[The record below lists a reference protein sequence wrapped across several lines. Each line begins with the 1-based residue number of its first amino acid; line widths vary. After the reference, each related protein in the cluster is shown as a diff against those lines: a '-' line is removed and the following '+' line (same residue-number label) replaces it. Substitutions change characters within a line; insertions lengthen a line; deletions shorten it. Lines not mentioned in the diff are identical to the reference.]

1 MDDAKNII
9 EHSDA
14 ALRSIGKVDQSFYLI
29 GVGASA
35 GGLDAIKQM
44 ISQVQPEFPHS
55 LVIVQHISPDY
66 KSLMS
71 EILGRET
78 SLPVHEVTDNMAV
91 EAGHIYLIPPRS
103 NIVIQGTKA
112 DNAARVSDSTNTE
125 AYAGLRFSLVEQT
138 PRPGLNLPID
148 VFFHSLA
155 EAVQDRA
162 IAVILSG
169 SGSDG
174 SRGLRAIKDREGLV
188 LVQDPNIAAF
198 DGMPRSAIATGIVD
212 MVLAPDLMV
221 GEINRYLEMREKGID
236 NVDRIFSDS
245 RETFSDLLSLV
256 SEKADIDFSLYKEP
270 TLKRRAAR
278 RMALRGYSD
287 LKGYLDHLRVN
298 SSELNVLYREF
309 LVGVTNFF
317 RDLPVWRNLQET
329 VLPTLFAQ
337 GHEDEPV
344 RVWSVGCSTGEE
356 AYTIAMLLEEYRA
369 ENGIKRDFRI
379 FATDV
384 NENSINAAKQAIYP
398 DSVREEIP
406 EKYLSRGYLTFQS
419 GTFTVAPAIRNRVVF
434 SVHNVIDDA
443 PFTRTDMIVCRNL
456 LIYLSPDVQA
466 KIMTHFSFSLRQ
478 NGFLQLGA
486 AETPGQHGG
495 MFDALTHKTRT
506 YHNTRQITRT
516 QRRGDLSMEFPMAHL
531 LPRSRRMASRSHL
544 PGEDMVALLK
554 SALDDSNA
562 CICIVDDTGKVMRTF
577 GDHSRI
583 LNIPTSGFSANLLE
597 LVDDRLRS
605 SIALV
610 LRRAETEGT
619 AEKTGVRLVE
629 DDAVEIIDIACR
641 KTPWEAQSLAYAVTL
656 RSRQEDPAPQAGGAI
671 TSTEAPNMPAQAY
684 IQHLEHEVQSLQD
697 MLSATAEDLGAS
709 NEELQTTNEELIASN
724 EELQANN
731 EETQSIN
738 EELHTL
744 NAENGEKITELEAA
758 TGDINNLL
766 ATADM
771 GVLVLDD
778 DLCIRQFSAGVYKY
792 VNLEMGDIGR
802 PLANFAVMFETDS
815 LMRLMDDIGLSR
827 DNGEENTR
835 ELRAREG
842 GYVFCRV
849 RPYRNVHGDR
859 KGVVVTLQDITE
871 MKLLEQEVRKQRDQ
885 LEGLLESE
893 AAGYWDWDIPG
904 DTLFMSPRF
913 KSMFG
918 YDEDEI
924 ENTPEGRDR
933 LIHPDDLPA
942 SKAML
947 ERHFSS
953 RGKVPYNIEQRYRHK
968 DGATIWVMSRGRV
981 VERSDDHQPT
991 RMMGVHVDITQQKAR
1006 EIDVQ
1011 RRADEVRRFAFVAAH
1026 DLVQPMNT
1034 IENCITMLT
1043 EDMPEAV
1050 VDDQKAILRFLTA
1063 STKRMKDRI
1072 NGILDFSSL
1081 QDEQFTF
1088 ETVDLDAITRDCLE
1102 DLSIQ
1107 IEEAAATFDIGQ
1119 LPVASGSAS
1128 MVLRTIQ
1135 NIVSNALKY
1144 RHPDRPCK
1152 IRIAAASAPEGMVAI
1167 IISDNGIGILPE
1179 HRDKVFELFSRLHT
1193 ESEYAGNGL
1202 GLALSERIVSQLG
1215 GDIAISDG
1223 DEGGTAFTIKLK
1235 AADNG

>member
-1 MDDAKNII
+1 MA
-9 EHSDA
+9 ELAPTPQETGA

-44 ISQVQPEFPHS
+44 ISQVQPGFQHS

-112 DNAARVSDSTNTE
+112 DNAAILSNGAEGE
-125 AYAGLRFSLVEQT
+125 AYPGLRFSLVEQT

-155 EAVQDRA
+155 EAVKDRA

-174 SRGLRAIKDREGLV
+174 SRGLRAVKDREGLV

-198 DGMPRSAIATGIVD
+198 DGMPRSAIATGITD
-212 MVLAPDLMV
+212 MVLSPDQMV

-236 NVDRIFSDS
+236 SVDRIFSGSTDS
-245 RETFSDLLSLV
+245 FSELLALV
-256 SEKADIDFSLYKEP
+256 SAKAEIDFSLYKEP

-278 RMALRGYSD
+278 RMALRGYAD
-287 LKGYLDHLRVN
+287 LDGYLEHLRSN

-329 VLPTLFAQ
+329 VLPSLFKD
-337 GHEDEPV
+337 GHENEPV

-356 AYTIAMLLEEYRA
+356 AYTIAMLLEEFRT
-369 ENGIKRDFRI
+369 EFGIKRDFRI

-406 EKYLSRGYLTFQS
+406 EIYLTRGYLSFQS
-419 GTFTVAPAIRNRVVF
+419 GTFTVAPMIRNKVVF

-478 NGFLQLGA
+478 NGILQLGA
-486 AETPGQHGG
+486 AETPGQHGV

-506 YHNTRQITRT
+506 YTNTRQVTRF
-516 QRRGDLSMEFPMAHL
+516 QRRGDLSMEFPMAHV
-531 LPRSRRMASRSHL
+531 LPRTRRMASRSHL
-544 PGEDMVALLK
+544 PGEDLAALLK
-554 SALDDSNA
+554 STLDDASA
-562 CICIVDDTGKVMRTF
+562 CICIVDEGGKVMRTF
-577 GDHSRI
+577 GDHSHI

-597 LVDDRLRS
+597 LVDERLRS

-619 AEKTGVRLVE
+619 AEKSGVRIVE
-629 DDAVEIIDIACR
+629 DETVDIIDINCR
-641 KTPWEAQSLAYAVTL
+641 KTSWEAQALAYAVTL
-656 RSRQEDPAPQAGGAI
+656 RHRTEPVTAPTGSQPAEEP
-671 TSTEAPNMPAQAY
+671 PNMPAQAY
-684 IQHLEHEVQSLQD
+684 IQHLESEVQSLQD

-744 NAENGEKITELEAA
+744 NAENAEKITELEAA

-766 ATADM
+766 ATADL
-771 GVLVLDD
+771 GVLVMDD
-778 DLCIRQFSAGVYKY
+778 DLSIRQFSAGVYQY
-792 VNLEMGDIGR
+792 VNLEPADIGR
-802 PLANFAVMFETDS
+802 PLTNFAVMFESDS
-815 LMRLMDDIGLSR
+815 LARLMDDISLSR

-849 RPYRNVHGDR
+849 RPYRNVHGHR
-859 KGVVVTLQDITE
+859 KGVVVTFQDITE
-871 MKLLEQEVRKQRDQ
+871 MKLLEQEVRSQRDL

-918 YDEDEI
+918 YTETEI

-933 LIHPDDLPA
+933 LIHPDDRK
-942 SKAML
+942 SEKKVL

-953 RGKVPYNIEQRYRHK
+953 RGKEPYDIEKRYTHK
-968 DGATIWVMSRGRV
+968 DGSIVWVMSRGRV
-981 VERSDDHQPT
+981 VEWSDEHQPL
-991 RMMGVHVDITQQKAR
+991 RMMGVHVDITHLKQR
-1006 EIDVQ
+1006 ELDVQ
-1011 RRADEVRRFAFVAAH
+1011 SRAEEIRRFAFIAAH

-1034 IENCITMLT
+1034 IEGSLSILG
-1043 EDMPEAV
+1043 EEMPAQV
-1050 VDDQKAILRFLTA
+1050 VDEQREILQFLTA
-1063 STKRMKDRI
+1063 STSRMKERI
-1072 NGILDFSSL
+1072 SCILEFARL
-1081 QDEQFTF
+1081 QDEEFDL
-1088 ETVDLDAITRDCLE
+1088 ETVDLGAVVSDCIE
-1102 DLSIQ
+1102 DLSTQ
-1107 IEEAAATFDIGQ
+1107 VVEADAVFDVADD
-1119 LPVASGSAS
+1119 LPSALGSSGL
-1128 MVLRTIQ
+1128 VLKVVQ
-1135 NIVSNALKY
+1135 NIVSNAIKY
-1144 RHPDRPCK
+1144 RSKTEACK
-1152 IRIAAASAPEGMVAI
+1152 IVIGRGKAPDGMVALTVT
-1167 IISDNGIGILPE
+1167 DNGIGIPPE
-1179 HRDKVFELFSRLHT
+1179 HRKKVFELFSRLHT
-1193 ESEYAGNGL
+1193 ESEYAGSGL
-1202 GLALSERIVSQLG
+1202 GLALSERIVALLG
-1215 GDIAISDG
+1215 GEITISDG
-1223 DEGGTAFTIKLK
+1223 PDGGTTFTLLLK
-1235 AADNG
+1235 EA

>member
-1 MDDAKNII
+1 MPDISTTLPMAGP
-9 EHSDA
+9 

-44 ISQVQPEFPHS
+44 ISQVQPGFQHS

-112 DNAARVSDSTNTE
+112 DNAALLSQGADGE
-125 AYAGLRFSLVEQT
+125 AYPGLRFSLVEQT

-155 EAVQDRA
+155 EAVTDRA

-174 SRGLRAIKDREGLV
+174 SRGLRAVKDREGLV

-198 DGMPRSAIATGIVD
+198 DGMPRSAIATGITD
-212 MVLAPDLMV
+212 MVLSPDQMV

-236 NVDRIFSDS
+236 SVDRIFSSSSDA
-245 RETFSDLLSLV
+245 FSELLEMV
-256 SEKADIDFSLYKEP
+256 SAKAEIDFSLYKEP

-278 RMALRGYSD
+278 RMALRGYTD
-287 LKGYLDHLRVN
+287 LNGYLEHLRTD
-298 SSELNVLYREF
+298 STELNVLYREF

-317 RDLPVWRNLQET
+317 RDLPVWRNLQGT
-329 VLPTLFAQ
+329 VLPALFKD
-337 GHEDEPV
+337 GHEKEPV

-356 AYTIAMLLEEYRA
+356 AYTIAMLLEEFRA
-369 ENGIKRDFRI
+369 ENDIKRDFRI

-406 EKYLSRGYLTFQS
+406 EAYLNRGYLSFQS
-419 GTFTVAPAIRNRVVF
+419 GTFTVAPLIRNKVVF
-434 SVHNVIDDA
+434 SVHNVIEDA

-495 MFDALTHKTRT
+495 MFDAVTHKTRT
-506 YHNTRQITRT
+506 YTNTRQVTRV
-516 QRRGDLSMEFPMAHL
+516 QRRGDLSMEFPLTHA
-531 LPRSRRMASRSHL
+531 LPRSRRMAARSHL
-544 PGEDMVALLK
+544 PGEDLAALLK
-554 SALDDSNA
+554 MSLDDGQA
-562 CICIVDDTGKVMRTF
+562 CICIVDETGKVIRTF

-583 LNIPTSGFSANLLE
+583 LNIPTSGFSASMLE

-610 LRRAETEGT
+610 MRRAETEGS
-619 AEKTGVRLVE
+619 AEKSGVRIVE
-629 DDAVEIIDIACR
+629 DENVGIIDITCR
-641 KTPWEAQSLAYAVTL
+641 KIPWEAQALAYAITMRH
-656 RSRQEDPAPQAGGAI
+656 RSEVAAATGGMP
-671 TSTEAPNMPAQAY
+671 SSEAPNMPAQAY
-684 IQHLEHEVQSLQD
+684 IQHLESEVQSLQD

-744 NAENGEKITELEAA
+744 NAENAEKISELESA

-766 ATADM
+766 ATADL
-771 GVLVLDD
+771 GVLVMDD
-778 DLCIRQFSAGVYKY
+778 DLCIRQFSAGVFRY
-792 VNLEMGDIGR
+792 VSLETADIGR
-802 PLANFAVMFETDS
+802 PLTNFALNFEPDS
-815 LMRLMDDIGLSR
+815 LTRLMDDIGLSR
-827 DNGEENTR
+827 DSGDENTR

-859 KGVVVTLQDITE
+859 KGVVVSLQDITE
-871 MKLLEQEVRKQRDQ
+871 MKLLEQQVRSQRDL

-918 YDEDEI
+918 YTDQEI
-924 ENTPEGRDR
+924 ENTPEARDR
-933 LIHPDDLPA
+933 LIHPEDVKMTKDL
-942 SKAML
+942 L

-953 RGKVPYNIEQRYRHK
+953 RGKIPYDVEKRYLHK
-968 DGATIWVMSRGRV
+968 NGSSVWVMSRGRV
-981 VERSDDHQPT
+981 VEWSDGHKPR
-991 RMMGVHVDITQQKAR
+991 RMMGVHVDITHLKKR
-1006 EIDVQ
+1006 ELDVQ
-1011 RRADEVRRFAFVAAH
+1011 RQAEEIRRFAFIAAH
-1026 DLVQPMNT
+1026 DLIQPMNT
-1034 IENCITMLT
+1034 IDSSISILQEEL
-1043 EDMPEAV
+1043 PAPV
-1050 VDDQKAILRFLTA
+1050 VEEQESVLQFLTT
-1063 STKRMKDRI
+1063 STQRMKFRI
-1072 NGILDFSSL
+1072 NGILEFARL
-1081 QDEQFTF
+1081 QDQEFDF
-1088 ETVDLDAITRDCLE
+1088 ESVDLGTVVSDCIDDLSVQIDEADAILE
-1102 DLSIQ
+1102 VSDLPS
-1107 IEEAAATFDIGQ
+1107 AR
-1119 LPVASGSAS
+1119 GSTGL
-1128 MVLRTIQ
+1128 VLRVVQ
-1135 NIVSNALKY
+1135 NILSNALKY
-1144 RHPDRPCK
+1144 RNPTGPCQILISEVAAPD
-1152 IRIAAASAPEGMVAI
+1152 GMVAMTI
-1167 IISDNGIGILPE
+1167 ADNGIGISPE
-1179 HRDKVFELFSRLHT
+1179 HRKKVFELFSRLHT
-1193 ESEYAGNGL
+1193 ESEYTGNGL
-1202 GLALSERIVSQLG
+1202 GLALSEQIMSRLG
-1215 GDIAISDG
+1215 GEIRISDG
-1223 DEGGTAFTIKLK
+1223 VEGGTTFTVILEE
-1235 AADNG
+1235 A